1 MRFLGRFVLVI
12 AFTLYAAALWA
23 QMASPNIVK
32 ISATLSADKL
42 AAGSKFRLAVVAKVQ
57 KGKHVNAEGSE
68 TAIPPTLTI
77 ASVQGVSFGKPQF
90 PPPAKKKFAFSDRP
104 LPVYEGSFKIIVP
117 GEVARTAKPGTR
129 ALKISLGYQACDD
142 STCYPPGKASTQ
154 LIAKV
159 TSAGNAKSAST
170 GASCE
175 TANSPTPAAAG
186 LTGRLLN
193 ALKGSNPIVAA
204 LISFLLGIGLCL
216 TPCVYPMI
224 PVTLGFF
231 AGQAHGH
238 RKRSLGLALAYVLGI
253 AITYSIIGFAAA
265 SFGMMVGS
273 LLRNPI
279 VISVI
284 VVVFLALAASMFGLF
299 KLRPPAFIVNRTGGR
314 SGLAGALLMGL
325 MLGIVASPCIGPP
338 VAGVALWVTQI
349 KQPVLGFWI
358 FLSLAL
364 GMGTPFLALGMC
376 AGGVC
381 RTPRAGPW
389 MITVNKLSGLALM
402 GAGLYF
408 GRLLLP
414 EPVQRYIMPA
424 FLFGSAAYLSLSRSA
439 LQLGRASVFARPLF
453 AVALIALALTPL
465 LAGKPVSQIKWSPYT
480 AQSLEQAREDGRP
493 VMIDFSA
500 AWCQVCKDLE
510 KHTFSDPKVVQA
522 SCSFVA
528 LRADMTRQTALSD
541 SLAKRFNVQGLPTIV
556 FIDSHGKEMQN
567 LRVVGDISPK
577 DFLGRMAAVR

>member
-1 MRFLGRFVLVI
+1 MRFLGRFALVLG
-12 AFTLYAAALWA
+12 FMLAAQASWG

-32 ISATLSADKL
+32 ISATLSTNRL
-42 AAGSKFRLAVVAKVQ
+42 AAGSKFKLAVVAKVQ
-57 KGKHVNAEGSE
+57 KGKHVNAEGPE

-77 ASVQGVSFGKPQF
+77 ASVQGVSFGKPKL
-90 PPPAKKKFAFSDRP
+90 PPPAKKKFTFSDKP

-117 GEVARTAKPGTR
+117 GEVTRTAKPGNRTM
-129 ALKISLGYQACDD
+129 KISLGYQACDD
-142 STCYPPGKASTQ
+142 STCYPPGKATTQ
-154 LIAKV
+154 LVVRV
-159 TSAGNAKSAST
+159 TAAGTAKSANA
-170 GASCE
+170 GAFCE
-175 TANSPTPAAAG
+175 TTNSPTPVAAG
-186 LTGRLLN
+186 FTGRLLN
-193 ALKGSNPIVAA
+193 ALKGSNPILAA

-253 AITYSIIGFAAA
+253 ATTYSILGLAAA

-284 VVVFLALAASMFGLF
+284 MVVFLTLAASMFGLF
-299 KLRPPAFIVNRTGGR
+299 KLQPPAFIVNRTGGK

-325 MLGIVASPCIGPP
+325 MLGVVASPCIGPP

-376 AGGVC
+376 TGGVC

-389 MITVNKLSGLALM
+389 MVTINKLSGLALL

-408 GRLLLP
+408 GRLLMP
-414 EPVQRYIMPA
+414 EPMQPYVMPA

-453 AVALIALALTPL
+453 AVALVALALTPL
-465 LAGKPVSQIKWSPYT
+465 LAGKPATQIKWSRYT
-480 AQSLEQAREDGRP
+480 AQGVEQAKRNGRP

-500 AWCQVCKDLE
+500 AWCQVCKELE
-510 KHTFSDPKVVQA
+510 KRTFTDPKVVQA
-522 SCSFVA
+522 SCPFAV

-541 SLAKRFNVQGLPTIV
+541 DLAKRYNVQGLPTII
-556 FIDSHGKEMQN
+556 FIDSRGKEIKN
-567 LRVVGDISPK
+567 LRVIGDISAK
-577 DFLGRMAAVR
+577 DFLSRMESVR